1 MDFATLTSDCHQVP
15 CRTSLIFKTELQ
27 RIRSAALFRS
37 AITGQVEM
45 FHDVCNCLKH
55 LNILFFNAI
64 FIVMFSCLELLDLQ
78 SDSDLKDV
86 LGNGTG
92 TLIGD
97 IFDGFSYY
105 RIHQGSKV
113 TVM

>member
-1 MDFATLTSDCHQVP
+1 M
-15 CRTSLIFKTELQ
+15 
-27 RIRSAALFRS
+27 
-37 AITGQVEM
+37 
-45 FHDVCNCLKH
+45 
-55 LNILFFNAI
+55 I
-64 FIVMFSCLELLDLQ
+64 FIFTVMFYCLELLDLQ
-78 SDSDLKDV
+78 SNIDLKDV